1 MGVPDFRP
9 LFDDRMNELRPQVL
23 VLVMERSTEPIAVI
37 EWRGSVVETRD
48 EAFAAL
54 TSRQIDS
61 AYRLAWAILGDSGD
75 ADDATQE
82 AFASAW
88 RHRRSL
94 RDPGRFDAWF
104 GRILVN
110 ECRQRLR
117 KRTRE
122 RIRPLPEAGPAVS
135 DASGHISARDAV
147 SRAIAC
153 LDADHRIVVVL
164 RYWADLSV
172 DEIAT
177 RLDVPSGTVKSRLH
191 YALRS
196 MRPRLEDAR

>member
-1 MGVPDFRP
+1 
-9 LFDDRMNELRPQVL
+9 
-23 VLVMERSTEPIAVI
+23 MEQTRKPAATMQR
-37 EWRGSVVETRD
+37 RGSVAVETSN

-54 TSRQIDS
+54 TRRQIDS
-61 AYRLAWAILGDSGD
+61 AYRLAWAILGDAGE

-82 AFASAW
+82 AFTSAW
-88 RHRRSL
+88 RHRRGL
-94 RDPGRFDAWF
+94 RDLGRFDAWF

-110 ECRQRLR
+110 ECRHRLR
-117 KRTRE
+117 RRA
-122 RIRPLPEAGPAVS
+122 RDRVRVLPDAAEQAVPDS
-135 DASGHISARDAV
+135 SGNVSARDAI
-147 SRAIAC
+147 SRAIAR

-172 DEIAT
+172 DEIAA

-196 MRPRLEDAR
+196 MRPRLEETR

>member
-1 MGVPDFRP
+1 VAIDAS
-9 LFDDRMNELRPQVL
+9 N
-23 VLVMERSTEPIAVI
+23 
-37 EWRGSVVETRD
+37 

-54 TSRQIDS
+54 TRRHLDS

-88 RHRRSL
+88 RNRRSL
-94 RDPGRFDAWF
+94 RDPARFDAWF

-117 KRTRE
+117 RRARE
-122 RIRPLPEAGPAVS
+122 RIRPLVEIAEPAVP

-147 SRAIAC
+147 SRAIAR
-153 LDADHRIVVVL
+153 LDADHRIVVIL
-164 RYWADLSV
+164 RYWADLTV
-172 DEIAT
+172 DEIAA
-177 RLDVPSGTVKSRLH
+177 RLDVPAGTVKSRLH

-196 MRPRLEDAR
+196 MRPKLEDAR

>member
-1 MGVPDFRP
+1 MATGTG
-9 LFDDRMNELRPQVL
+9 DD
-23 VLVMERSTEPIAVI
+23 
-37 EWRGSVVETRD
+37 
-48 EAFAAL
+48 AFAAL
-54 TSRQIDS
+54 TRRHIDT
-61 AYRLAWAILGDSGD
+61 AYRLAWAILGESGD

-88 RHRRSL
+88 RNRRSL
-94 RDPGRFDAWF
+94 RDPDRFDAWF

-110 ECRQRLR
+110 ECRLRLR
-117 KRTRE
+117 RRARE
-122 RIRPLPEAGPAVS
+122 KIRPMPESAPPAVA
-135 DASGHISARDAV
+135 DASGEIHARDAI
-147 SRAIAC
+147 SRAVTC
-153 LDADHRIVVVL
+153 LDADHRIVVIL

-172 DEIAT
+172 DEIAA

>member
-1 MGVPDFRP
+1 MA
-9 LFDDRMNELRPQVL
+9 
-23 VLVMERSTEPIAVI
+23 IAT
-37 EWRGSVVETRD
+37 SD

-54 TSRQIDS
+54 TTRHLDE

-75 ADDATQE
+75 ADDATQDS
-82 AFASAW
+82 FAQAW
-88 RHRRSL
+88 RHRGSL
-94 RDPGRFDAWF
+94 RDPARFDAWF

-110 ECRQRLR
+110 TCRQRLR
-117 KRTRE
+117 RRTRE
-122 RIRPLPEAGPAVS
+122 RTGTLPVDLELSVS
-135 DASGHISARDAV
+135 DATGHTAARDAIG
-147 SRAIAC
+147 RAVAR

-172 DEIAT
+172 DEIAD

-191 YALRS
+191 YALRA

>member
-1 MGVPDFRP
+1 VATETG
-9 LFDDRMNELRPQVL
+9 DD
-23 VLVMERSTEPIAVI
+23 S
-37 EWRGSVVETRD
+37 
-48 EAFAAL
+48 FAAL
-54 TSRQIDS
+54 TRRHIDS

-88 RHRRSL
+88 RNRRSL
-94 RDPGRFDAWF
+94 RDPDRFDAWF

-110 ECRQRLR
+110 ECRLRLR
-117 KRTRE
+117 RRARE
-122 RIRPLPEAGPAVS
+122 RIRPLTELGEPAVA
-135 DASGHISARDAV
+135 DASGHVSARDAI
-147 SRAIAC
+147 SRAVTR
-153 LDADHRIVVVL
+153 LDADHRIVVIL

-172 DEIAT
+172 DEIAA

>member
-1 MGVPDFRP
+1 V
-9 LFDDRMNELRPQVL
+9 NELLARVL
-23 VLVMERSTEPIAVI
+23 VLGMERTTEPAATTQ
-37 EWRGSVVETRD
+37 WRGSVTNETSD

-54 TSRQIDS
+54 TRRQIDS

-117 KRTRE
+117 RRARE
-122 RIRPLPEAGPAVS
+122 RIRPLAELADPAVS

-147 SRAIAC
+147 SRAIAR
-153 LDADHRIVVVL
+153 LDADHRIVVIL

-172 DEIAT
+172 DEIGA

>member
-1 MGVPDFRP
+1 MATDTG
-9 LFDDRMNELRPQVL
+9 DD
-23 VLVMERSTEPIAVI
+23 
-37 EWRGSVVETRD
+37 
-48 EAFAAL
+48 AFAAL
-54 TSRQIDS
+54 TRRHIDS

-88 RHRRSL
+88 RNRRSL
-94 RDPGRFDAWF
+94 RDPDRFEAWF

-110 ECRQRLR
+110 QCRLR
-117 KRTRE
+117 LRRRARE
-122 RIRPLPEAGPAVS
+122 RIRPLTEVGEPAVA
-135 DASGHISARDAV
+135 DASGQASARDAI
-147 SRAIAC
+147 SRAVAR
-153 LDADHRIVVVL
+153 LDDDHRIVVIL

-172 DEIAT
+172 DEIAA

>member
-1 MGVPDFRP
+1 
-9 LFDDRMNELRPQVL
+9 
-23 VLVMERSTEPIAVI
+23 MERTTADATI
-37 EWRGSVVETRD
+37 EWRRLVATETGD
-48 EAFAAL
+48 DSFAAL
-54 TSRQIDS
+54 TRRHIDS

-88 RHRRSL
+88 RNRRSL
-94 RDPGRFDAWF
+94 RDPDRFDAWF

-110 ECRQRLR
+110 ECRLRLR
-117 KRTRE
+117 RRARE
-122 RIRPLPEAGPAVS
+122 RIRPLTELGEPAVA
-135 DASGHISARDAV
+135 DASGHVSASDAI
-147 SRAIAC
+147 SRAVTR
-153 LDADHRIVVVL
+153 LDADHRIVVIL

-172 DEIAT
+172 DEIAA

>member
-1 MGVPDFRP
+1 
-9 LFDDRMNELRPQVL
+9 
-23 VLVMERSTEPIAVI
+23 MEREIARTQAV
-37 EWRGSVVETRD
+37 EWRGSVAIETSD

-54 TSRQIDS
+54 TRRQIDS

-88 RHRRSL
+88 RNRRSL

-117 KRTRE
+117 KRARRRTLAWLE
-122 RIRPLPEAGPAVS
+122 TSEPAVADTS
-135 DASGHISARDAV
+135 QQVSERDAIAHAI
-147 SRAIAC
+147 SR
-153 LDADHRIVVVL
+153 LDADHRIVVML
-164 RYWADLSV
+164 RYWADLTI
-172 DEIAT
+172 DEIAA

-196 MRPRLEDAR
+196 MRPGLEDAR